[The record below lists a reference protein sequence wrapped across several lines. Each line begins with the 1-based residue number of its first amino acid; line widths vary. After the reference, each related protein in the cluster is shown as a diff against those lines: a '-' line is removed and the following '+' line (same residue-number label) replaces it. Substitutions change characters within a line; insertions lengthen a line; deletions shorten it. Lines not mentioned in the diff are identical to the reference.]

1 MRAASAMRLVVGAA
15 YIVRPEWVLA
25 AVGAPDQDDGRVRK
39 VARVLGVRMVAQA
52 GLDVVR
58 GRRTPALDTMVELT
72 HALSMLPAAV
82 IWPTHRRSAS
92 VSAAIAAGIAVLDL
106 AERR

>member
-1 MRAASAMRLVVGAA
+1 MRAASAVRLVVGGA

-25 AVGAPDQDDGRVRK
+25 AVGAPDRAEVRVLQ

-52 GLDVVR
+52 GLEVVR
-58 GRRTPALDTMVELT
+58 GRRTPALDTVVELT
-72 HALSMLPAAV
+72 HAVSMLPAAL
-82 IWPTHRRSAS
+82 IWPIHRRSAT

-106 AERR
+106 TERR